1 MSYDV
6 VNLFMLVRQK
16 THLTLGQT
24 FLLLVGNTKRVWK
37 TIANGSFVKPLKTS
51 ISFVAWKLLH
61 HKAKLHPLQMETF
74 YIIIVKCLRLDNPRS
89 LIKRRQ
95 KRIQMFSNHQKK
107 YYLSTTTSVMT
118 ASLI

>member
-1 MSYDV
+1 M
-6 VNLFMLVRQK
+6 
-16 THLTLGQT
+16 
-24 FLLLVGNTKRVWK
+24 LLVGNIKGVWK

-95 KRIQMFSNHQKK
+95 AKTYPNVLKPSEKILSIYNYICNEGFP
-107 YYLSTTTSVMT
+107 YLDNDAIMCVDGC
-118 ASLI
+118 L